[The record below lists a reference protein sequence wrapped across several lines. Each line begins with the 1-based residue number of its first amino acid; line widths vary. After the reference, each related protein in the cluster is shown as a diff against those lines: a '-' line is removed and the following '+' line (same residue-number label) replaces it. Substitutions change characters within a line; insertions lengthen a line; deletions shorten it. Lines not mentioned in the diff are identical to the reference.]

1 MDEIPLLILGAS
13 FSFET
18 INLVQDINRKNVK
31 KIRVVGILDDNKKFY
46 NKKIDGIP
54 VLGKI
59 NELKKFKKEKINYIY
74 K

>member
-59 NELKKFKKEKINYIY
+59 NELKKVQKRKN
-74 K
+74 